1 MSTRRYKIRGMPT
14 DKELSAMPFGRQ
26 LEHIK
31 TLAAFKAGAQSRW
44 ISIKR
49 RSAAAAIKEAVSLEG
64 ASEWYCEYRDEP
76 MYRDDSIQLFYKPKE

>member
-1 MSTRRYKIRGMPT
+1 MLTRKYKIRGIPT

-26 LEHIK
+26 LEHTRTIS
-31 TLAAFKAGAQSRW
+31 AFKAGAQSRW
-44 ISIKR
+44 VSIKR

-76 MYRDDSIQLFYKPKE
+76 TYRDDSIQFFYKTKE